1 MKTRTKI
8 GLIRTF
14 DDAKPQAI
22 QLQRSHETASGD
34 LLYTFDM
41 GFLMHWDPLS
51 IPTTRI
57 LMKPGRRLTY
67 PDVIAALL
75 ADHYLP
81 VSFTISCTVP
91 TASVGRVLPLLL
103 LLQFRIAA
111 ATTTT
116 TTSTTT
122 SSSTTTTT
130 AAAATTTTLTSTTT
144 EPNIAVAYITT
155 YLTSLKPI

>member
-1 MKTRTKI
+1 MKAPSKI
-8 GLIRTF
+8 GLTRTF

-41 GFLMHWDPLS
+41 GFLIHWDPLY

-81 VSFTISCTVP
+81 VSFKICCTFP
-91 TASVGRVLPLLL
+91 TASVGKVLPLLL

-111 ATTTT
+111 A
-116 TTSTTT
+116 
-122 SSSTTTTT
+122 
-130 AAAATTTTLTSTTT
+130 AAAAATAATTTTRSRRFILLWV
-144 EPNIAVAYITT
+144 IAYERPQKHWQAWY
-155 YLTSLKPI
+155 S